1 MNILTVN
8 KRASHDY
15 TFLETYE
22 AGMVLSGQE
31 VKSIKN
37 GSVSIKGAFIT
48 FSANEPFLA
57 KAHISPYKNAKAT
70 SSYDPERPR
79 KLLLK
84 KREIVSLL
92 GKKHL
97 QGLTIIPVKIYTA
110 KRGFIKI
117 QIALAKGKKLYDKRK
132 DIAKKESDRRIK
144 RLL

>member
-1 MNILTVN
+1 MNILTIN

-15 TFLETYE
+15 AFLETYE
-22 AGMVLSGQE
+22 AGIVLSGQE

-37 GSVSIKGAFIT
+37 GSISIKGAFIT
-48 FSANEPFLA
+48 FSNNEPFLA
-57 KAHISPYKNAKAT
+57 KAHISPYKNAKAI

-84 KREIVSLL
+84 KREIISLL
-92 GKKHL
+92 GKKQM
-97 QGLTIIPVKIYTA
+97 QGLTIIPIKLYTA
-110 KRGFIKI
+110 KRGLIKI
-117 QIALAKGKKLYDKRK
+117 QIALAKGKKIYDKRK